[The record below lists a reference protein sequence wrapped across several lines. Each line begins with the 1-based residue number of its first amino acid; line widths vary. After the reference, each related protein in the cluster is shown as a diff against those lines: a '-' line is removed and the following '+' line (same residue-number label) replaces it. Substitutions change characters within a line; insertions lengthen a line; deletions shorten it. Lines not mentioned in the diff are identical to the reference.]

1 MRRVSRTPF
10 LGVCSEPLRSL
21 SPRKRPELPSS
32 PGPGPP
38 GATEAQGSGGSPVG
52 TRLPFPSDCAR
63 VPPPCSVG
71 RAAPTRPADPGVRP
85 PPFVSRGPAG
95 GEAKG
100 EVRFS
105 FSVAPPPARPA
116 QVIGK
121 LAGGFT
127 GGLWAELGGQGP
139 EGAGDCA
146 EFNKEPVCAG
156 GDRVWGIRGA
166 LQRPGVA
173 LQPEGSRLGSWAS
186 RSQGFP
192 PTLISRPVHS
202 RLSPAGHQEHGV

>member
-1 MRRVSRTPF
+1 MCRVPQTPS
-10 LGVCSEPLRSL
+10 LRVCSEPLRSL

-38 GATEAQGSGGSPVG
+38 GATEAQGSGGEL
-52 TRLPFPSDCAR
+52 RWDEAPFPERLRSCPSALQRGQGCAH
-63 VPPPCSVG
+63 
-71 RAAPTRPADPGVRP
+71 P
-85 PPFVSRGPAG
+85 PPFVSRGLAG

-100 EVRFS
+100 EARFS

-121 LAGGFT
+121 LVGGFT

-186 RSQGFP
+186 GSQGFSL
-192 PTLISRPVHS
+192 TLISRPVHS